1 MVSLLTAMACKKDN
15 PDGSRPDFPTLP
27 GTLYYQWADEG
38 VFKVD
43 LSAGQ
48 KSLLLPDK
56 ADRNG
61 WDISWDGQYM
71 LQALDAPDQDYD
83 ANLYT
88 ITRVA
93 DGTVVAQFKYY
104 PEGGSITTGSLSPNG
119 KWIAIAPT
127 FEEGIVILDWE
138 GNRIQHLE
146 KVNNQKIEGKPVWMP
161 DNTVLFKHGN
171 ALIKANNTFDG
182 ATVLKQLD
190 FQDWD
195 NPTVSKDGKKIA
207 FAANS
212 HIWLM
217 NSDGTNMKQV
227 TASDAAENHP
237 QFSPDGNYLLIGTDY
252 HVTGPFGRL
261 WYLKVIPADGK
272 QYQVED
278 GQESEGVVRIQ
289 FVGENQLEAADG
301 KMIWR

>member
-1 MVSLLTAMACKKDN
+1 
-15 PDGSRPDFPTLP
+15 
-27 GTLYYQWADEG
+27 
-38 VFKVD
+38 
-43 LSAGQ
+43 
-48 KSLLLPDK
+48 
-56 ADRNG
+56 
-61 WDISWDGQYM
+61 
-71 LQALDAPDQDYD
+71 
-83 ANLYT
+83 
-88 ITRVA
+88 
-93 DGTVVAQFKYY
+93 TVVAQFKYY

-207 FAANS
+207 
-212 HIWLM
+212 
-217 NSDGTNMKQV
+217 
-227 TASDAAENHP
+227 
-237 QFSPDGNYLLIGTDY
+237 
-252 HVTGPFGRL
+252 
-261 WYLKVIPADGK
+261 
-272 QYQVED
+272 
-278 GQESEGVVRIQ
+278 
-289 FVGENQLEAADG
+289 
-301 KMIWR
+301 